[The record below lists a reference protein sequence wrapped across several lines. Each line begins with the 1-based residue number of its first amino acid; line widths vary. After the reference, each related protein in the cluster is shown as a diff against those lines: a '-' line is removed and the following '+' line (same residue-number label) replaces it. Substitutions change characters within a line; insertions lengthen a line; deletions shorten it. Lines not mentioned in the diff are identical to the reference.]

1 MSKEEIIEYVKKH
14 KSLNGIE
21 KELEKFS
28 EEDLSEIYDKAINVN
43 CRIVKNIPKTILIK
57 NASLMIKA
65 VKQNLYLLKYI
76 PKEALEKHP
85 SICLKAVARYPFL
98 LDSVPDNIKIEKP
111 EICIDAV
118 REMPYLMKYVPDIV
132 KIKHPKFCFEIL
144 EKQNSEIENIPV
156 EVLKRDA
163 DFVYNLLRKNNKIH
177 YDKIPQELNEQF
189 QDKCVEFAYENI
201 EGFNM
206 LTNETKKANIELCI
220 LAAKSGK
227 FTLENFPEEILKENP
242 QIYGGLAET
251 GRFWPKDFPE
261 EVLKDNPDIW
271 VKFARTGRLEPEKF
285 PEEILKD
292 NPHIYIDCAKGNIDF
307 FRNIP
312 KEVMYANEEEIIEMV
327 KSDVKKPSYCNY
339 CLYKEVPK
347 EILLSHPEIY
357 EKILKNLSIGQV
369 VSLFYIP
376 IEIQEKYPED
386 CIRILK
392 ESLIS
397 DQEAGVAN
405 VLSISKKILGNNPD
419 LCLEIIEDWDYALD
433 VYSSGVKEFKDELNI
448 YDILPKELLEDI
460 NFVKRILEID
470 ERVFFNCS
478 SEIKN
483 QLLNKE
489 ETPIGIEWQNEC
501 LEEIQNQSNVILSAP
516 TGSGKTKVFLQWA
529 LQKKEKPIYITAP
542 IKALSNQRYRE
553 LKEQGYTVGL
563 ETGDIKNV
571 PVNCDFICCTQEI
584 YTNKYV
590 EQKDATLI
598 MDEFHYIFE
607 NPDRARTYIDAL
619 HNSKA
624 KNILLCSATMGN
636 IEKLAEY
643 VENVSKRD
651 FDTYEG
657 KSRLTELEYKGK
669 IASNDIKNALVVAFS
684 QRNIKMILLELIGQR
699 GCVDELK
706 DKEIEQI
713 FEKYKVENNELK
725 EYLHYGVAGYY
736 GRLLPKEKL
745 LIEECFEKGLIDTVV
760 GTDALA
766 MGVNFP
772 VENVV
777 FAQLAKFYDGPISK
791 NLFEQI
797 AGRAGR
803 KGFFEKGNVY
813 YCDDFTNLRGRSLE
827 AKGYDTG
834 ELFAHCMLEQ
844 NEDVSIELFPHIKN
858 ILKGSSTIEEEAEFI
873 SRYSFPQKDLDETIY
888 DVNYEMKEI
897 VGKNAF
903 ENIVEEMLDEEFG
916 YDEEEYDDYYE
927 REKTYHVFNKDD
939 EEVCER
945 REELLSLKEKFYK
958 ELPNIYF
965 EEYSPKKNCKLFL
978 EILSGVEPDTII
990 DTDIDPEEDFYDLLQ
1005 FRKYVK
1011 SLPKKYRK
1019 GLTKIND
1026 MIDDIDETAMGG
1038 FGEKLDIN
1046 EVIETLEMEG
1056 KLSGVNVMR
1065 VLKEQELEQKMA
1077 ERADIIDEQM
1087 KIAEQYGLED
1097 Y

>member
-14 KSLNGIE
+14 KSFKKIEEELLNFNE
-21 KELEKFS
+21 K
-28 EEDLSEIYDKAINVN
+28 DLIDIYDEAIKVD
-43 CRIVKNIPKTILIK
+43 CHLVKYIPKAILIK

-65 VKQNLYLLKYI
+65 VKQDLRLLRYI

-85 SICLKAVARYPFL
+85 SICLKAVARYPRL
-98 LDSVPDNIKIEKP
+98 LGYVPDNIKIEKP

-118 REMPYLMKYVPDIV
+118 NKDIYCMQSVPDIV
-132 KIKHPKFCFEIL
+132 KIKHPKFCFDIL
-144 EKQNSEIENIPV
+144 EKQNFQIENIPV
-156 EVLKRDA
+156 EVLKRDP
-163 DFVYNLLRKNNKIH
+163 DFVYNLLRKSNHIP
-177 YDKIPQELNEQF
+177 YRAIPQELNEQF
-189 QDKCVEFAYENI
+189 QEKCIELAYENI
-201 EGFNM
+201 ECFNM
-206 LTNETKKANIELCI
+206 LTNENKKENIELCI

-227 FTLENFPEEILKENP
+227 FTLKDFPEEILKGNP
-242 QIYGGLAET
+242 EICGELAKT
-251 GRFWPKDFPE
+251 GKFKPE
-261 EVLKDNPDIW
+261 
-271 VKFARTGRLEPEKF
+271 RF

-292 NPHIYIDCAKGNIDF
+292 NPHIYIDCAKKNVDF
-307 FRNIP
+307 FRYIP
-312 KEVMYANEEEIIEMV
+312 KEVMYANEKEIIEMV
-327 KSDVKKPSYCNY
+327 KSDLCI
-339 CLYKEVPK
+339 YKEVPK
-347 EILLSHPEIY
+347 EILLRHPEIY
-357 EKILKNLSIGQV
+357 KMILKKLDAIHVELKS
-369 VSLFYIP
+369 IP
-376 IEIQEKYPED
+376 IEIQEKYPKE
-386 CIRILK
+386 CIRIL
-392 ESLIS
+392 EDFVEHYI
-397 DQEAGVAN
+397 DN
-405 VLSISKKILGNNPD
+405 VLAISSKILIDNPEVCIDIIRNLDYELDGNLD
-419 LCLEIIEDWDYALD
+419 HELDWYLRHYHYSCGDKEI
-433 VYSSGVKEFKDELNI
+433 KDEFNI
-448 YDILPKELLEDI
+448 FDILPKELFEDI
-460 NFVKRILEID
+460 DFVKKILEIN
-470 ERVFFNCS
+470 EKIFFNCS

-489 ETPIGIEWQNEC
+489 DESIGIEWQSEC
-501 LEEIQNQSNVILSAP
+501 LEEIHNQSNVILSAP

-553 LKEQGYTVGL
+553 LTEQGYTVGL

-571 PVNCDFICCTQEI
+571 PENCDFICCTQEI
-584 YTNKYV
+584 YTNKYA
-590 EQKDATLI
+590 EQEDATLI

-607 NPDRARTYIDAL
+607 NPSRARTYIDAL

-636 IEKLAEY
+636 IGKLAEY
-643 VENVSKRD
+643 VEKVSNRD
-651 FDTYEG
+651 FGTYEG

-669 IASNDIKNALVVAFS
+669 IASNDIKNALVVTFT
-684 QRNIKMILLELIGQR
+684 QRNIETILEELISQR
-699 GCVDELK
+699 DCIDELK
-706 DKEIEQI
+706 DKEIEQT

-725 EYLHYGVAGYY
+725 KYLHYGVAGYY

-777 FAQLAKFYDGPISK
+777 FAQLAKYYDGPISK
-791 NLFEQI
+791 NLFDQI

-803 KGFFEKGNVY
+803 KGFFEKGNIY
-813 YCDDFTNLRGRSLE
+813 FCDDFTNLRGYSLE

-834 ELFAHCMLEQ
+834 KLFVRCMLEQ
-844 NEDVSIELFPHIKN
+844 NEDISIELFPHIKD
-858 ILKGSSTIEEEAEFI
+858 ILQGSSTIEEEAEFI
-873 SRYSFPQKDLDETIY
+873 SRYSFPQKDLDETI
-888 DVNYEMKEI
+888 DDINDEMEDI

-916 YDEEEYDDYYE
+916 YDEYGDDDYDSE
-927 REKTYHVFNKDD
+927 EIYHIFNEDD
-939 EEVCER
+939 EKVCEK

-958 ELPNIYF
+958 EIPNTYF
-965 EEYSPKKNCKLFL
+965 EEYSPKMNCKLLL

-990 DTDIDPEEDFYDLLQ
+990 DTDIESTENFYDLLQ

-1011 SLPKKYRK
+1011 SLPKRYRK

-1026 MIDDIDETAMGG
+1026 IIDNIDETAIGG
-1038 FGEKLDIN
+1038 FRGKLDIN
-1046 EVIETLEMEG
+1046 EVIDTLEMEG

-1065 VLKEQELEQKMA
+1065 VLKEQKLEQKMV
-1077 ERADIIDEQM
+1077 ERADVIDEQM

>member
-1 MSKEEIIEYVKKH
+1 MSKEEVIEYVKKH
-14 KSLNGIE
+14 KSFKKIEEELLNFNE
-21 KELEKFS
+21 K
-28 EEDLSEIYDKAINVN
+28 DLIDIYDEAIKVD
-43 CRIVKNIPKTILIK
+43 CHLVKYIPKEILIK

-65 VKQNLYLLKYI
+65 VKQDLHLLRCI

-85 SICLKAVARYPFL
+85 SICLKAVARYPRL
-98 LDSVPDNIKIEKP
+98 LGYVPDNIKIEKP

-118 REMPYLMKYVPDIV
+118 SKDIYCMQFVPDIV
-132 KIKHPKFCFEIL
+132 KIKHPKFCFDIL
-144 EKQNSEIENIPV
+144 EKRNFEIENIPV
-156 EVLKRDA
+156 EVLKRDP
-163 DFVYNLLRKNNKIH
+163 DFVYNLLRKSNHIP
-177 YDKIPQELNEQF
+177 YRAIPQELNEQF
-189 QDKCVEFAYENI
+189 QEKCIELAYENI
-201 EGFNM
+201 ECFNM
-206 LTNETKKANIELCI
+206 LTNESKKENIELCI

-227 FTLENFPEEILKENP
+227 FEPESFPEEILKGNP
-242 QIYGGLAET
+242 EICIELAKT
-251 GRFWPKDFPE
+251 GKFEPERFPE
-261 EVLKDNPDIW
+261 EILKGNPEICIELA
-271 VKFARTGRLEPEKF
+271 KTGEFEPERF
-285 PEEILKD
+285 LEEILKD
-292 NPHIYIDCAKGNIDF
+292 NPHIYIDCAKRNVDF
-307 FRNIP
+307 FRYIP
-312 KEVMYANEEEIIEMV
+312 KEVMYANEKEIIEMV
-327 KSDVKKPSYCNY
+327 KSDIKNPRYYDYCI
-339 CLYKEVPK
+339 YKEVPK
-347 EILLSHPEIY
+347 EILLRHPEIY
-357 EKILKNLSIGQV
+357 KMILEKLGAEQVKLKS
-369 VSLFYIP
+369 IP
-376 IEIQEKYPED
+376 IEIQEKYPKG
-386 CIRILK
+386 CIRILEGSK
-392 ESLIS
+392 GYYYVGEYI
-397 DQEAGVAN
+397 DN
-405 VLSISKKILGNNPD
+405 VLAISSKILIDNPEVCID
-419 LCLEIIEDWDYALD
+419 IIRNLDDELDDYSCGDKEI
-433 VYSSGVKEFKDELNI
+433 KDEFNI
-448 YDILPKELLEDI
+448 FDILPKELFEDI
-460 NFVKRILEID
+460 DFVKKILEIN
-470 ERVFFNCS
+470 EKVFFNCS

-489 ETPIGIEWQNEC
+489 DESIGIEWQNDC

-553 LKEQGYTVGL
+553 LTEQGYTVGL

-571 PVNCDFICCTQEI
+571 PENCDFICCTQEI

-590 EQKDATLI
+590 EQEDTTLI

-607 NPDRARTYIDAL
+607 NPSRARTYIDAL

-643 VENVSKRD
+643 VEKVSNRD

-669 IASNDIKNALVVAFS
+669 IASNDIKNALVVTFS
-684 QRNIKMILLELIGQR
+684 QRNIETILEELISQR
-699 GCVDELK
+699 DCIDELK
-706 DKEIEQI
+706 DKEIEQT

-725 EYLHYGVAGYY
+725 NYLHYGVAGYY

-777 FAQLAKFYDGPISK
+777 FAQLAKYYDGPISK
-791 NLFEQI
+791 NLFDQI

-803 KGFFEKGNVY
+803 KGFFEKGNIY
-813 YCDDFTNLRGRSLE
+813 FCDDFTNLRGYSLE

-834 ELFAHCMLEQ
+834 KLFVRCMLEQ
-844 NEDVSIELFPHIKN
+844 NEDVSIELFPHIKD
-858 ILKGSSTIEEEAEFI
+858 ILQGRSTIEEEAEFI
-873 SRYSFPQKDLDETIY
+873 SRYSFPQKDLDETI
-888 DVNYEMKEI
+888 DDINYEMKDI

-903 ENIVEEMLDEEFG
+903 ENIVEEILDEEFG
-916 YDEEEYDDYYE
+916 YDEYEDDDYDSE
-927 REKTYHVFNKDD
+927 ETYHVFNEDD
-939 EEVCER
+939 EKVCEKR
-945 REELLSLKEKFYK
+945 KELLSLKEKFYK
-958 ELPNIYF
+958 EIPNTYF
-965 EEYSPKKNCKLFL
+965 EEYSPKMNCKLLL

-990 DTDIDPEEDFYDLLQ
+990 DTDIESTENFYDLLQ

-1011 SLPKKYRK
+1011 SLPKRYRK

-1026 MIDDIDETAMGG
+1026 IIDNIDETAIGG
-1038 FGEKLDIN
+1038 FRGKIDIN
-1046 EVIETLEMEG
+1046 EVIDTLEMEG

-1065 VLKEQELEQKMA
+1065 VLKKQKLEQKMV
-1077 ERADIIDEQM
+1077 ERADVIDEQM